1 MSTQTKNWTVQID
14 RMPGAASFR
23 VFGTVTVANSG
34 ITPKLVPSE
43 VQDTPFLP
51 LELILE
57 PANGVSMQV
66 LTDKVVEYKI
76 PGNHDITSV
85 GILYNGGLLHYIDEI
100 QLTE

>member
-1 MSTQTKNWTVQID
+1 MSIQTKNWTVQID
-14 RMPGAASFR
+14 RMPSAASFR